1 MKERNTH
8 TLSHKIRAGPH
19 GSRVARGQSAR
30 SRPLKVEGMEVG
42 GLIPSPHLLVLATS
56 ERFLLARGTFRIM
69 LVSESHWLQ
78 PMLVLPV
85 RWWLAPTGVGRVLI
99 RATSHTHES
108 ESP

>member
-42 GLIPSPHLLVLATS
+42 GFIPSQHLLVLVTS
-56 ERFLLARGTFRIM
+56 ERFLLARGTFRVI
-69 LVSESHWLQ
+69 
-78 PMLVLPV
+78 
-85 RWWLAPTGVGRVLI
+85 
-99 RATSHTHES
+99 
-108 ESP
+108 